1 MIKAKALAIVKDI
14 YRDDTDPEDK
24 LLALQEVVEM
34 ETHNSITKAELIDS
48 LRWLLEDYL

>member
-1 MIKAKALAIVKDI
+1 MIKAKALSIAKDI

-24 LLALQEVVEM
+24 LTALQEVIDM
-34 ETHNSITKAELIDS
+34 ETHNSITKAELINT